1 MHPSVQIH
9 DLFLK
14 LQARYPT
21 SSLLTELVQ
30 VHEGLFVV
38 RALVQVGGT
47 AIATG
52 MAAAA
57 SVELAEDQARVR
69 ALSLLGIVTDGV
81 EPASIQPMTLI
92 NGNGFAS
99 KPAIANNPWLNSAPL
114 ETPLPVSPF
123 IPPKEL
129 IDDAPTFDVEDE
141 EASEPEYLASEPEYL
156 HDAEDF
162 VHSAPDLPE
171 PEPELVQ
178 PDPRSLKPTNTA
190 KPQKPSKS
198 EKETP
203 SPTKEAAD
211 DLSSLIAMTDVE
223 MDRIGWTKQEGR
235 EYLKRTYGKST
246 RQRLDEGELMDFLN
260 YLRALPSLS
269 GL

>member
-47 AIATG
+47 TIATG
-52 MAAAA
+52 IAAAA

-69 ALSLLGIVTDGV
+69 VLSLLGIVADGV
-81 EPASIQPMTLI
+81 EPASIQPIALT
-92 NGNGFAS
+92 NGNGLTS
-99 KPAIANNPWLNSAPL
+99 KPAIANNPWLDSAPL

-141 EASEPEYLASEPEYL
+141 EAPEPEYF
-156 HDAEDF
+156 HDTETF
-162 VHSAPDLPE
+162 VVDSAPDLPE
-171 PEPELVQ
+171 PEPIS
-178 PDPRSLKPTNTA
+178 PNPRSLKPTTTA
-190 KPQKPSKS
+190 KPQKPSQS

-203 SPTKEAAD
+203 SPTKETD

-246 RQRLDEGELMDFLN
+246 RQRLDEAELMDFLN